1 MSPEATALAVPRPV
15 EDIELDLLLD
25 AIWRRHQF
33 DFRNYSR
40 DSLKR
45 RMDRARA
52 HFGCATLSQL
62 QDRVLHDPAV
72 PGTLMGFLTIQV
84 SEMFRDPAYFRAL
97 RDHVVPHLRTW
108 PSLKV
113 WIAGCANGEEF
124 WSLAILLR
132 EEGLEE
138 RTIFYCTDIN
148 PAALEKAKAGIY
160 DLERIADFT
169 RNHRASGGKGSLS
182 DYYTAGFGAARFD
195 PSLRRRAVFADH
207 NLASDAVF
215 SEVQLVSSRN
225 VLIYFDR
232 QLQDR
237 ALGLFARSLTR
248 GGFLG
253 LGAKETLR
261 FSRHSDLFGDFVA
274 DEKIYRRNATAIE
287 EAVDGTD

>member
-1 MSPEATALAVPRPV
+1 MSTDVATPV
-15 EDIELDLLLD
+15 EDIELDLLLE
-25 AIWRRHQF
+25 AIWRRYQY
-33 DFRNYSR
+33 DFRNYAR
-40 DSLKR
+40 ESLRR
-45 RMDRARA
+45 RMDRART
-52 HFGCATLSQL
+52 HFGCASLSEL

-72 PGTLMGFLTIQV
+72 HPALMGFLTIQV

-97 RDHVVPHLRTW
+97 RDRVVPHLRTW

-124 WSLAILLR
+124 WSLAILFR
-132 EEGLEE
+132 EMGLED

-160 DLERIADFT
+160 DLERIPDFT
-169 RNHRASGGKGSLS
+169 RNHRASGAAGSLS
-182 DYYTAGFGAARFD
+182 DYYTAAFGAARFD

-207 NLASDAVF
+207 NLATDEVF

-232 QLQDR
+232 HLQDR

-253 LGAKETLR
+253 LGSRETLR
-261 FSRHSDLFGDFVA
+261 FSRHADLYADFVA
-274 DEKIYRRNATAIE
+274 EEKVFRRTHAAWE
-287 EAVDGTD
+287 DGDADA